1 MAKEFVVSV
10 PHSLPQEE
18 ALARV
23 KNLLQDLKKIYATQV
38 SDVREEW
45 KGSACIFS
53 LKMFVFRI
61 QGSIDVGSQAV
72 EVRGKMPMG
81 TGKYEDRVKELIANR
96 AKGLL
101 AFKPKPPNPLEPPR
115 VG

>member
-1 MAKEFVVSV
+1 MSREFLVTV

-18 ALARV
+18 ALSRV
-23 KNLLQDLKKIYATQV
+23 KRLLQDLRKIYATQV

-45 KGSACIFS
+45 NGGNCTFS

-61 QGSIDVGSQAV
+61 QGSIEVTSQAV
-72 EVRGKMPMG
+72 EVRGRMPLG
-81 TGKYEDRVKELIANR
+81 TAKYEDRVKTLIANR
-96 AKGLL
+96 TKGLL

-115 VG
+115 FG